1 MRKEPR
7 QERARAT
14 VEAILEAAA
23 RILDR
28 QGWKGFTTN
37 AVAEVAG
44 VSIGSLY
51 QYFPNK
57 AASLPS
63 EQSQRSLALRAQ
75 VLGAGAC
82 STDAGSISRYR
93 S

>member
-28 QGWKGFTTN
+28 QGWGRFTTN
-37 AVAEVAG
+37 ASGLA
-44 VSIGSLY
+44 
-51 QYFPNK
+51 P
-57 AASLPS
+57 
-63 EQSQRSLALRAQ
+63 QSDFS
-75 VLGAGAC
+75 VLGAGMLF
-82 STDAGSISRYR
+82 TDAVALIFLVNRETLR
-93 S
+93 AFNAEDIAKIFWPNMD